1 MLLCSLCLCLGQ
13 LIWKLMPDFHP
24 AYLFGGLIIYCGG
37 ALAMIFAYKNGE
49 LSVLQPIN
57 SMSYVFST
65 IAAIFILHESMS
77 LINILG
83 IVLIISGAI
92 VIGVSSR

>member
-1 MLLCSLCLCLGQ
+1 
-13 LIWKLMPDFHP
+13 
-24 AYLFGGLIIYCGG
+24 
-37 ALAMIFAYKNGE
+37 MIFAYKNGE